1 MKLNWPG
8 KPCQPST
15 PTHGGSMRPEESLV
29 EQVVPYGG
37 VVAVVHTLGGS
48 LVALPVRPLIDLP
61 VQSALAQYSAPGT
74 RRAVGSEIVSTV
86 LARFL
91 ALVDVPRAAEPAHGC
106 EPPQVVSDPSAG
118 PPTSYTTCVPVF
130 L

>member
-37 VVAVVHTLGGS
+37 VVAVVHALGGS

-61 VQSALAQYSAPGT
+61 AQSAPAQYTAPGT
-74 RRAVGSEIVSTV
+74 RRLVGTEIVSAV

-91 ALVDVPRAAEPAHGC
+91 AIVDVPHGGKPVPGW
-106 EPPQVVSDPSAG
+106 EPPQVVSEP
-118 PPTSYTTCVPVF
+118 
-130 L
+130 